1 MILIFSIFSEI
12 WMNILSDLSTLP
24 KGYRHLCHK
33 GRVFGN
39 KVRIILNHGQSKNSI
54 SEIYLGVEYIPWPSE
69 VLPQREVGSLKYETG
84 NTMPLRPA

>member
-12 WMNILSDLSTLP
+12 QMNILILSDLSTLP

-39 KVRIILNHGQSKNSI
+39 KARIILNHGQSENSI
-54 SEIYLGVEYIPWPSE
+54 SEICLGWCYG
-69 VLPQREVGSLKYETG
+69 RA
-84 NTMPLRPA
+84 MALRGATPA